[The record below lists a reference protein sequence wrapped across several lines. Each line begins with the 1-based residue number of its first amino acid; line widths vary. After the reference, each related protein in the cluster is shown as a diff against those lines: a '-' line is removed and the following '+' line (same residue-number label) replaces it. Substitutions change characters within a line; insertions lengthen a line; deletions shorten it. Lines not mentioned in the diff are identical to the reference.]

1 MKKEKSLLFLIA
13 TAIIIANA
21 FPVSAATYTLK
32 DAISYGYVKATITG
46 NYVAYGSS
54 AMYMKI
60 ENLRSSKISI
70 QVDLGRFLVPR
81 DSSYQRMVISKEET
95 IEVEAKETETL
106 YLGTFCLEFKK
117 EIPTSY
123 VYYDVGST
131 ASSDLMRLLKEID
144 SRGIQDSRAAQL
156 AIWTVTDGIT
166 VKDSGDDKYTAR
178 EAQVLL
184 DDVFTPGSRKFD
196 ISTPIPT
203 SMRTPT
209 PTPMRTPI
217 PTPKSPAFETAFA
230 LIGIVIIFLAIRR
243 AKIK

>member
-32 DAISYGYVKATITG
+32 EAISSGYVKATITG

-60 ENLRSSKISI
+60 ENLQSSRISI

-81 DSSYQRMVISKEET
+81 DSSYQRMVISNEET
-95 IEVEAKETETL
+95 IDLEAKETTTL

-117 EIPTSY
+117 KIPTSS

-131 ASSDLMRLLKEID
+131 ASYDLMKLLKEID
-144 SRGIQDSRAAQL
+144 GRGLQDSRSAQL
-156 AIWTVTDGIT
+156 AIWAKTDGVTD
-166 VKDSGDDKYTAR
+166 KDTGDRGSYTAT
-178 EAQVLL
+178 EAQALL
-184 DDVFTPGSRKFD
+184 NDVFTGSA
-196 ISTPIPT
+196 PT
-203 SMRTPT
+203 YASTPT
-209 PTPMRTPI
+209 PA
-217 PTPKSPAFETAFA
+217 PKSPAFEMVFA
-230 LIGIVIIFLAIRR
+230 LIGIILASLAIRR